1 MPVMNKKETK
11 PVAHAT
17 APATVGTAAAL
28 KKETKK
34 GVVDFAFGRENYV
47 LMLIG
52 IGLIVLGFILM
63 SGGGAGNPAE
73 WNPDIFSF
81 RRITLAPVL
90 VILGFV
96 VEVIAIVK
104 KSKD

>member
-1 MPVMNKKETK
+1 MNKKETK

-17 APATVGTAAAL
+17 ASPAAATATTL

-34 GVVDFAFGRENYV
+34 GVVDFAFGRENYM

-52 IGLIVLGFILM
+52 IALIILGFILM
-63 SGGGAGNPAE
+63 SGGGSGDPKV

>member
-1 MPVMNKKETK
+1 MNKKETR
-11 PVAHAT
+11 P
-17 APATVGTAAAL
+17 APAATTTPATGTTSTL
-28 KKETKK
+28 KKEPKK
-34 GVVDFAFGRENYV
+34 AVVDFAFGRENYK

-52 IGLIVLGFILM
+52 LALIVLGFALM
-63 SGGGAGNPAE
+63 TGGGSSDPNV
-73 WNPDIFSF
+73 WNPDIFSP
-81 RRITLAPVL
+81 RRITVAPVL

>member
-1 MPVMNKKETK
+1 MNKKETK
-11 PVAHAT
+11 TAVH
-17 APATVGTAAAL
+17 APAAPAAAAL
-28 KKETKK
+28 KKETRK
-34 GVVDFAFGRENYV
+34 GVDFAFGRENYI
-47 LMLIG
+47 LMLAG
-52 IGLIVLGFILM
+52 LALIVLGFALM
-63 SGGGAGNPAE
+63 TGGGTGNPTE

>member
-1 MPVMNKKETK
+1 MNKKETK
-11 PVAHAT
+11 PV
-17 APATVGTAAAL
+17 PQAAASVTAGGAASV

-34 GVVDFAFGRENYV
+34 GLVDFAFGRENYM
-47 LMLIG
+47 LMLAG
-52 IGLIVLGFILM
+52 IALIVIGFILM
-63 SGGGAGNPAE
+63 SGGGSENPAE
-73 WNPDIFSF
+73 WNPDIFNF

-104 KSKD
+104 KAKD

>member
-1 MPVMNKKETK
+1 MNKKETR
-11 PVAHAT
+11 PVASAT
-17 APATVGTAAAL
+17 ASPAASTASAL

-34 GVVDFAFGRENYV
+34 GVVDFAFGRENYR

-52 IGLIVLGFILM
+52 IALIVLGFVLM
-63 SGGGAGNPAE
+63 IGGGSEDPAV
-73 WNPDIFSF
+73 WNPDIFST
-81 RRITLAPVL
+81 RRITVAPVL